1 VTEPIELNV
10 KILGRE
16 EGVRALRL
24 VAFECDDEINSR
36 QHIRWGM
43 AVFISQKQSTVNRHY
58 VTVPLGWREVLGR
71 VH

>member
-16 EGVRALRL
+16 EGMRALRL
-24 VAFECDDEINSR
+24 VAFERGDEINAE
-36 QHIRWGM
+36 QHIRWGV

-58 VTVPLGWREVLGR
+58 ATVPLGWREVLGR
-71 VH
+71 IP